1 MEGHRK
7 RRTGVVLSNKMDKTV
22 VVVVERLVRHE
33 QYHKFLK
40 QRERY
45 KAHDQQNKCQIGDR
59 VRLVETRPQSRDK
72 RWAVEAILSRSEAL
86 ADAIAIAEAE
96 KAAAAAAAAAKAESE
111 ASS

>member
-1 MEGHRK
+1 MSTGRRK
-7 RRTGVVLSNKMDKTV
+7 RREGVVVSNKMDKTV

-45 KAHDQQNKCQIGDR
+45 KAHDQQNKCQVGDR
-59 VRLVETRPQSRDK
+59 VRLVETRPISRDK

-86 ADAIAIAEAE
+86 ADAIAIAAAE
-96 KAAAAAAAAAKAESE
+96 KAAAEAKKAESE
-111 ASS
+111 ATP